1 MNEKKLMY
9 LNTLQKAYHDKIF
22 LNNQISNPF
31 QEISAKK
38 LYTKELKKV
47 LNKEKNA
54 LAFLAKIEAKKI
66 GVTK

>member
-47 LNKEKNA
+47 LKKEKNA
-54 LAFLAKIEAKKI
+54 LLFYQILKQKNRS
-66 GVTK
+66 